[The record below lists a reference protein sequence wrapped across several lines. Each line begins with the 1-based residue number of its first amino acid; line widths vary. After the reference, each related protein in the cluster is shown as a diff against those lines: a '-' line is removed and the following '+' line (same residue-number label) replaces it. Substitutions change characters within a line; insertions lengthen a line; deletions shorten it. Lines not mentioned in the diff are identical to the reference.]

1 MDFNKTLSFIVEYQL
16 MGQRPWSWSSETW
29 SLLRNHEFAMLNTE
43 VSLIVVPDFTI
54 CVYGSSCKYL
64 CFWSCS
70 LFFSFSIYFVSSH
83 PSLGMI
89 ITRKRMQM
97 SEKKAEQGIITWTAV
112 HRYSKIFW
120 IKAFLLLYFYNY
132 A

>member
-64 CFWSCS
+64 FILVLFSL
-70 LFFSFSIYFVSSH
+70 LFFLYLFCVVPSF
-83 PSLGMI
+83 LGDDNNKKENANEREKGR
-89 ITRKRMQM
+89 TRDNYMNCCTQ
-97 SEKKAEQGIITWTAV
+97 I
-112 HRYSKIFW
+112 RYSKIT
-120 IKAFLLLYFYNY
+120 
-132 A
+132 